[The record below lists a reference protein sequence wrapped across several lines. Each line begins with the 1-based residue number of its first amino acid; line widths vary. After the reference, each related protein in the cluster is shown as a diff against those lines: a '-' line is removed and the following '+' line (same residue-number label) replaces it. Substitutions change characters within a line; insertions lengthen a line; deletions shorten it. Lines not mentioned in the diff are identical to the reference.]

1 MHWFSGRTYS
11 ALPLDSTSRRE
22 PLRKLEAAWSCG
34 DFVFN
39 TDFDVVSDLTKLLQY
54 ICHEI
59 LRTLRRLQTA
69 RVIIS
74 IFAELI

>member
-11 ALPLDSTSRRE
+11 ALPLDSASRRE

-69 RVIIS
+69 RIIS
-74 IFAELI
+74 ILDELI